1 MPQFENTQS
10 FSDLFR
16 PPEGYH
22 TDFVAMTTFTLSLR
36 LLVQIPALIHCGE
49 TGTRLPRGLGA
60 VVRARKY
67 QEDCDR
73 FRIYYDG
80 KTKAAVDQPSFYGTA
95 AGRLAQQLL
104 ATRCIP
110 VRLRDGLFHPKIL
123 LFQFADQDGHK
134 FFRVHI
140 SSRNLTM
147 GQLLEAGVTLETVA
161 DGPADTAAAEQLA
174 YFWQLLP
181 GAETTESPAL
191 DLTALRK
198 TTLKLCDGN
207 TRVDCSLWF
216 GGLNKLGSP
225 DQEAKRTLKK
235 RMEQDREQ
243 EQYTRLRVISMNPE
257 FSLFGKDETVEY
269 LCNFPDLYE
278 KPETGTVWKRKEN
291 LPQAAFVCGAVRK
304 RKSDS
309 TQSGSK
315 KDKEILTPDPT
326 RPRSLHIK
334 EYLFSGGNQTEGAVW
349 IGSANCSRHA
359 LEGHNVEVLVHY
371 KVEKCSV
378 PDMGGRSLFDKEEKN
393 LFCYARQHNAI
404 ADPQLSTDPAD
415 RFLKV
420 RLLGE
425 PTWNAA
431 KGTLKVALKNGE
443 CQKVSVWLPRVEP
456 QTLPVF
462 PSETV
467 LTFSIPDMDRY
478 SLVLLLQKEGE
489 DTVYTMTLG
498 LSWDAA
504 AGSRKELISKVPL
517 AAMESVKELVPV
529 PEEKE
534 RSTDE
539 AYERIQRW
547 LVGHP
552 DREDWLLEEVLE
564 NCRIR
569 LQELREVL
577 APPQEGTGD
586 ADDAKALDP
595 QGLPADPLSALK
607 QAPPEEDTDDAR
619 SRYESAIS
627 TALFH
632 RQIRELEALA
642 QALQSRKGEV

>member
-1 MPQFENTQS
+1 MAKSQFEYRQS
-10 FSDLFR
+10 FVELFR
-16 PPEGYH
+16 PPAGYH
-22 TDFVAMTTFTLSLR
+22 TDFVGMTTFSLSLR
-36 LLVQIPALIHCGE
+36 LLVWIPSLIDCGDK
-49 TGTRLPRGLGA
+49 GTLPPRGLGTA
-60 VVRARKY
+60 IHRMGYEEACNK
-67 QEDCDR
+67 

-80 KTKAAVDQPSFYGTA
+80 QTKAAVDQPSFYGTA
-95 AGRLAQQLL
+95 TGRLAQQLL
-104 ATRCIP
+104 ATRCTP
-110 VRLRDGLFHPKIL
+110 VNPDGGLFHPKIL
-123 LFQFADQDGHK
+123 LFQFSDKDNRK

-147 GQLLEAGVTLETVA
+147 GHLLEAGVTLETVTTDRPDTEPAKNLA
-161 DGPADTAAAEQLA
+161 D
-174 YFWQLLP
+174 FWQLLCRKTETEP
-181 GAETTESPAL
+181 GPL
-191 DLTALRK
+191 DLTALRE

-216 GGLNKLGSP
+216 GGLNQLGSP

-243 EQYTRLRVISMNPE
+243 YTRLRIISMNPE
-257 FSLFGKDETVEY
+257 FSLFGKDEMVEY

-291 LPQAAFVCGAVRK
+291 LPQAAFVCQVKEK
-304 RKSDS
+304 R
-309 TQSGSK
+309 
-315 KDKEILTPDPT
+315 EPNPT

-334 EYLFSGGNQTEGAVW
+334 EYLFNNGNGEAGAIW
-349 IGSANCSRHA
+349 IGSANCSQQA
-359 LEGHNVEVLVHY
+359 LKGHNVEVLVRY
-371 KVEKCSV
+371 EVEKCPV
-378 PDMGGRSLFDKEEKN
+378 PVMDGRSLFNKSESDS
-393 LFCYARQHNAI
+393 FCCARQHKAI
-404 ADPQLSTDPAD
+404 ADPQLSPDPAD

-443 CQKVSVWLPRVEP
+443 CQKVSVWLPRVEL

-577 APPQEGTGD
+577 VPPQEGTGD
-586 ADDAKALDP
+586 ADNAKALDP
-595 QGLPADPLSALK
+595 QCLPADPLSALK

-627 TALFH
+627 TALFY

>member
-16 PPEGYH
+16 PPQGYH

-73 FRIYYDG
+73 FRLYYDG
-80 KTKAAVDQPSFYGTA
+80 KTKAALDQPSFYGTA

-104 ATRCIP
+104 ATRCTP
-110 VRLRDGLFHPKIL
+110 VRLRSGLFHPKIL

-147 GQLLEAGVTLETVA
+147 GQLLEAGVTLETVTTDRPDTEPAKTEPAKNLA
-161 DGPADTAAAEQLA
+161 D
-174 YFWQLLP
+174 FWQLLP

-207 TRVDCSLWF
+207 TRVDCFLWF
-216 GGLNKLGSP
+216 GGLNQLGSP

-235 RMEQDREQ
+235 RMERDRDR
-243 EQYTRLRVISMNPE
+243 YKNLRVISMDPD
-257 FSLFGKDETVEY
+257 FSLFGGDKPVEY

-278 KPETGTVWKRKEN
+278 RPRTGTTWKRKAN
-291 LPQAAFVCGAVRK
+291 LLEAAFVCQVKEK
-304 RKSDS
+304 R
-309 TQSGSK
+309 
-315 KDKEILTPDPT
+315 EPNPT

-334 EYLFSGGNQTEGAVW
+334 EYLFNNGNGEAGAIW
-349 IGSANCSRHA
+349 IGSANCSQQA
-359 LEGHNVEVLVHY
+359 LKGHNVEVLVRY
-371 KVEKCSV
+371 EVEKCPV
-378 PDMGGRSLFDKEEKN
+378 PVMDGRSLFNKSESDS
-393 LFCYARQHNAI
+393 FCCARQHKAI

-577 APPQEGTGD
+577 VPPQEGTGD

-595 QGLPADPLSALK
+595 QCLPADPLSALK

-627 TALFH
+627 TALFY

-642 QALQSRKGEV
+642 QDLQSRKGEV

>member
-73 FRIYYDG
+73 FRLYYDG
-80 KTKAAVDQPSFYGTA
+80 KTKAALDPSSFYGTA

-104 ATRCIP
+104 ATRCTP
-110 VRLRDGLFHPKIL
+110 VRLRSGLFHPKIL
-123 LFQFADQDGHK
+123 LFQFADQNDHK

-147 GQLLEAGVTLETVA
+147 GQLLEAGVTLETVTTDRPDTEPAKNLA
-161 DGPADTAAAEQLA
+161 D
-174 YFWQLLP
+174 FWQLLCRKTETEP
-181 GAETTESPAL
+181 GPL

-198 TTLKLCDGN
+198 TTLRLCDGN

-235 RMEQDREQ
+235 RMEQDRDQ
-243 EQYTRLRVISMNPE
+243 DQYKSLRVISMDPD
-257 FSLFGKDETVEY
+257 FSLFGGDKPVEY

-359 LEGHNVEVLVHY
+359 LEGHNVEVLVRY

-404 ADPQLSTDPAD
+404 VDPQLPPDPAD

-478 SLVLLLQKEGE
+478 SLVLLLQKKGE

-539 AYERIQRW
+539 AYERIQRC

-577 APPQEGTGD
+577 VPPQEGTGD

-595 QGLPADPLSALK
+595 QCLPADPLSALK

-627 TALFH
+627 TALFY

-642 QALQSRKGEV
+642 QDLQSRKGEV